1 MKVLKV
7 MGKEVIK
14 YWYVDSFSNNE
25 KKYKVCLLEDGTF
38 TCSCPEWVYRRR
50 ECKHIQQIK
59 RHLKMGNDFG
69 LTAFKE
75 EWILQP
81 IKGENVELLKR
92 DVDREKRLITYYI
105 GVPLLRIEP
114 FDYANM
120 TKWYIQ
126 MLKLGV
132 PKSVIKNYWTFL
144 K

>member
-14 YWYVDSFSNNE
+14 YWYVESFTNNG
-25 KKYKVCLLEDGTF
+25 KKYKVCQLEDGSF
-38 TCSCPEWVYRRR
+38 TCSCPEWIYRRR

-59 RHLKMGNDFG
+59 RHLAMGNDFG
-69 LTAFKE
+69 LIAFRE

-81 IKGENVELLKR
+81 INDTDVRLLKR
-92 DVDREKRLITYYI
+92 EVDREKRLITYYV
-105 GVPLLRIEP
+105 GVPLITIEP
-114 FDYANM
+114 FDYVNAN
-120 TKWYIQ
+120 KWYRQ

-132 PKSVIKNYWTFL
+132 PKSVIKEYWRWL